1 MAEKCASANLQI
13 SIASI
18 KRAESGKN
26 ILYRIVGNLASYFDV
41 PISDFLDDSG
51 SNECI
56 SKTCA
61 DVCLVKSSVLFSL
74 KIKNKFKKI
83 LNFISSHNYVS
94 EIKGDVVFIELY
106 SDVHGLDA
114 IEKARR
120 LSLKLRHEFGEEF
133 KLCISFKSSSE
144 KLTSEKSAKTSQAYI
159 INDLEFILNEI
170 NWGDVSANEL
180 ILQSGYFRKNIQLPN
195 VNKYFGRW
203 QLTSPLENSMT
214 VPVGRHWEINQF
226 NYLVGYRK
234 LQQVGLTMYITGSAG
249 MGKTHL
255 INYFYKHKET
265 ENSSVYLESGSGE
278 CGTKVSSCG
287 RFCFLLLSLN
297 ATSDEAVI
305 SRRVNKLK
313 LPVNIQ
319 SWLVEYLLQNDA
331 YSEVTYK
338 DWHKNIGV
346 VLNSLLEDYVRNLQN
361 AIFIDDIHIINNTCE
376 NFLPFLVTCIKDFP
390 VILTLAGRNVGSLS
404 HLPRWL
410 NQAYTIQLRSLSLEQ
425 LTEIS
430 EIIGKNKDLYDV
442 NHNILVRAEGNPRV
456 LRQLM
461 YCSKPAIDIPDS
473 MSSELSLLISN
484 LNTAE
489 VTALKIVSLLN
500 ENFSIEQFY
509 QCFSRLLRQKF
520 SCVLHVLVTHGL
532 LKLCG
537 DTYVFQQPI
546 VRQIMLGRLESG
558 EKSRLLEVCG
568 ISVEGKVV
576 ATKY

>member
-1 MAEKCASANLQI
+1 M
-13 SIASI
+13 
-18 KRAESGKN
+18 
-26 ILYRIVGNLASYFDV
+26 GNLASYFDV

-51 SNECI
+51 SSEYI
-56 SKTCA
+56 SKICG
-61 DVCLVKSSVLFSL
+61 DVSIIKSSVLISL
-74 KIKNKFKKI
+74 KINNKFKEI
-83 LNFISSHNYVS
+83 LNFISSLNYVS
-94 EIKGDVVFIELY
+94 EIKGDVVFIGLY

-120 LSLKLRHEFGEEF
+120 LSLKLRHEFCEEF
-133 KLCISFKSSSE
+133 KLYISFKNSIE
-144 KLTSEKSAKTSQAYI
+144 EFTSEKNAITNQEFI

-170 NWGDVSANEL
+170 NWGDISADEL
-180 ILQSGYFRKNIQLPN
+180 ILKSGYFRNNIQLLN
-195 VNKYFGRW
+195 VNKSLSQW
-203 QLTSPLENSMT
+203 HLTSPLENSTT
-214 VPVGRHWEINQF
+214 VPLGRHWEINQF
-226 NYLVGYRK
+226 NYLAGFRD
-234 LQQVGLTMYITGSAG
+234 LQQVGLTIYITGSAG
-249 MGKTHL
+249 IGKTHL
-255 INYFYKHKET
+255 INYFYKHKVT
-265 ENSSVYLESGSGE
+265 ESSSVYLESGSGN
-278 CGTKVSSCG
+278 CGTKISSCG

-305 SRRVNKLK
+305 SRRVNKLN
-313 LPVNIQ
+313 LPVNIR
-319 SWLVEYLLQNDA
+319 SWLVEYLLTNYA
-331 YSEVTYK
+331 YSEVAYK

-346 VLNSLLEDYVRNLQN
+346 VLKSLLEDYVGNLQN

-376 NFLPFLVTCIKDFP
+376 NFLPFLVACIKDFP
-390 VILTLAGRNVGSLS
+390 VILILAGRNIGSLS
-404 HLPRWL
+404 HLPSWL
-410 NQAYTIQLRSLSLEQ
+410 NQAYTIQLRPLSLEQ
-425 LTEIS
+425 LTEIF
-430 EIIGKNKDLYDV
+430 ETIGKNKDLYNI

-461 YCSKPAIDIPDS
+461 YCSNPAIDIPGS
-473 MSSELSLLISN
+473 MSSELSLLISH
-484 LNTAE
+484 LDAAE

-520 SCVLHVLVTHGL
+520 SCALHVLVTYGL

-568 ISVEGKVV
+568 ISAEGKVV